1 MPAPGNPILANDALR
16 FSRVDNPLP
25 EPPPRSEPIDIVVCV
40 HNALD
45 DVWQCLDAV
54 IQSTQQPYRLIII
67 DDGSAEETRDYVA
80 DFAATNNVVLIRNDS
95 ALGYTGAANCGLRAS
110 DAPWVVL
117 LNSDTIVTKPWLEA
131 MWAHCWRDPRIGII
145 GPLSNTASWQS
156 VPELTE
162 DGDWARNPPPAGT
175 KPQDIA
181 DLVRETA
188 MGARD
193 MPFLNGF
200 CYMIRREVIDRIGIF
215 DEKNF
220 ANYGEENDYSIRTR
234 QAGYRLAVATDA
246 YVFHGSSRS
255 YSSEKR
261 RAHEDRANKM
271 LAARHDPRTH
281 ISSQVEYCQ
290 TSLVFTSMR
299 ARIRAAR
306 RRRELIKDGSSF
318 AHRRVAFILP
328 VSEYSGGANVVL
340 QEAQAMAAMGVK
352 VAVLNLA
359 THQRALTKHG
369 APNGP
374 FLAFVDETALQDH
387 LAQRPVAYDAV
398 VATHYSSVY
407 WLPPERPPECV
418 YAYYVQDFEPLFF
431 SETDDNYTRAFQ
443 SYTGR
448 DDLKLL
454 TKTLW
459 NQRIV
464 ADATGRVPAII
475 GCSVN
480 FDLFA
485 PAEERALAP
494 IERPLHVAAML
505 RPSSSRRGPA
515 RTLVVLDEVLRR
527 FPDQICVHGFGTSD
541 EQLAAQ
547 ALSRLWLTNH
557 GHLRP
562 QRVAALLSHCDI
574 FLDFSDYQAMG
585 LSLLEAMACG
595 CAVVGPVN
603 GGAAS
608 FLHDGVNGFLA
619 DTTSIEDCVEKV
631 ARLVADRDLRLN
643 LQRRAIDD
651 ASGHLPEA
659 AALNILN
666 ALFTPA

>member
-1 MPAPGNPILANDALR
+1 M
-16 FSRVDNPLP
+16 
-25 EPPPRSEPIDIVVCV
+25 
-40 HNALD
+40 
-45 DVWQCLDAV
+45 
-54 IQSTQQPYRLIII
+54 
-67 DDGSAEETRDYVA
+67 
-80 DFAATNNVVLIRNDS
+80 
-95 ALGYTGAANCGLRAS
+95 
-110 DAPWVVL
+110 
-117 LNSDTIVTKPWLEA
+117 
-131 MWAHCWRDPRIGII
+131 I

-271 LAARHDPRTH
+271 LAARHQSETH
-281 ISSQVEYCQ
+281 TSLRRSSTRQ

-340 QEAQAMAAMGVK
+340 QEAQAMAAMEVK

-608 FLHDGVNGFLA
+608 FLHDGVQRFLGRHHLDRGLRREGGTA
-619 DTTSIEDCVEKV
+619 GCRPRSQAKPAATRDRRCKWSSPGSGGSQYSEC
-631 ARLVADRDLRLN
+631 LVYTGV
-643 LQRRAIDD
+643 
-651 ASGHLPEA
+651 S
-659 AALNILN
+659 
-666 ALFTPA
+666 F